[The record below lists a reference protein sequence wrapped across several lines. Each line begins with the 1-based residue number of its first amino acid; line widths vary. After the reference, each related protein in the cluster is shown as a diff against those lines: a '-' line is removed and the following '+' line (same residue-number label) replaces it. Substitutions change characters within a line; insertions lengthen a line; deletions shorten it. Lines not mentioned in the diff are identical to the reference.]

1 MALDPSIALGIRPL
15 EVPNQLAQYAQMA
28 QVENAQQQNALAQ
41 FQLGAARRAEQGQ
54 NALGRAYGEYYGGGG
69 SMGGGAAPG
78 AADLTA
84 AYGMGGAGMGGAP
97 GAARGGIN
105 YDNMRQTIVD
115 KLRTTAPNL
124 IPAELARI
132 NEMEQKGL
140 LARKTL
146 TDIDTAGLTQQ
157 EAKLK
162 LATTRTAQFRD
173 QLNNVN
179 SPEAAAPWTIAM
191 YNDPHLKDTI
201 SSVPLEAALAEIPK
215 TPDAFNVWKNQNALG
230 MAEFIKQN
238 KPTTFAQDTGP
249 GGRVMSFPGLGGPA
263 TLVPGSEFTKSM
275 TFADR
280 NAAARLAFDQGKFAW
295 EKANPGFELKEAEDG
310 SIVGVNKRTLQA
322 FPVTVGGAAP
332 AAAPAMPGGGV
343 PGARLPAPSAGPA
356 APGMAPPA
364 AGAPGVPLMGKG
376 TAMTETQSNA
386 AMFGGAMAQA
396 QNTIK
401 QLEKSGTVKNAVV
414 PGLLTGLAQMVPF
427 GVGDGIGNVIQS
439 TFNADPTGL
448 IGPNADQQKLAQ
460 SQLAFATAYLRKTSG
475 AAFGAS
481 EISNT
486 IKEFFPLIGE
496 GEKVIAQKAAAR
508 ERAVEGMKISTNREG
523 KKYIEG
529 YGGGGAPA
537 AAGRGGGIPNATPT
551 NPLGLPGL

>member
-54 NALGRAYGEYYGGGG
+54 NALGQAYGAYYGGGG
-69 SMGGGAAPG
+69 SVGGGAAASP
-78 AADLTA
+78 A
-84 AYGMGGAGMGGAP
+84 GGTLAGM

-105 YDNMRQTIVD
+105 YDNMRQAIVD

-140 LARKTL
+140 LARKTQ
-146 TDIDTAGLTQQ
+146 TDIDTAALTQQ
-157 EAKLK
+157 ETRLK

-173 QLNNVN
+173 QLSKVN
-179 SPEAAAPWTIAM
+179 SPEAAAQWTIAM
-191 YNDPHLKDTI
+191 YNDPQLKDTI
-201 SSVPLEAALAEIPK
+201 SSVPLEAALAEIPR
-215 TPDAFNVWKNQNALG
+215 TPQEFNVWKNQNALG
-230 MAEFIKQN
+230 MAKFIELN

-249 GGRVMSFPGLGGPA
+249 SGRLMSFPGLGGPA

-280 NAAARLAFDQGKFAW
+280 NAAARLAFDQNKFAW

-310 SIVGVNKRTLQA
+310 SIVGVNKKTLQA

-343 PGARLPAPSAGPA
+343 PGARLPAPGAGPA
-356 APGMAPPA
+356 GPGMAPPA

-460 SQLAFATAYLRKTSG
+460 AQLAFATAYLRKTSG

-529 YGGGGAPA
+529 YEGGGAPA

>member
-1 MALDPSIALGIRPL
+1 MTPAQIESNKIA
-15 EVPNQLAQYAQMA
+15 
-28 QVENAQQQNALAQ
+28 
-41 FQLGAARRAEQGQ
+41 
-54 NALGRAYGEYYGGGG
+54 
-69 SMGGGAAPG
+69 
-78 AADLTA
+78 
-84 AYGMGGAGMGGAP
+84 
-97 GAARGGIN
+97 
-105 YDNMRQTIVD
+105 
-115 KLRTTAPNL
+115 
-124 IPAELARI
+124 
-132 NEMEQKGL
+132 
-140 LARKTL
+140 
-146 TDIDTAGLTQQ
+146 
-157 EAKLK
+157 
-162 LATTRTAQFRD
+162 RD
-173 QLNNVN
+173 
-179 SPEAAAPWTIAM
+179 
-191 YNDPHLKDTI
+191 
-201 SSVPLEAALAEIPK
+201 
-215 TPDAFNVWKNQNALG
+215 
-230 MAEFIKQN
+230 
-238 KPTTFAQDTGP
+238 
-249 GGRVMSFPGLGGPA
+249 
-263 TLVPGSEFTKSM
+263 
-275 TFADR
+275 
-280 NAAARLAFDQGKFAW
+280 RLAFEQGKFAW

-343 PGARLPAPSAGPA
+343 PGARLPAPSAAPA

>member
-54 NALGRAYGEYYGGGG
+54 NALGQAYGAYYGGGG
-69 SMGGGAAPG
+69 SMGGGVAPG

-84 AYGMGGAGMGGAP
+84 AYGMGGAP

-105 YDNMRQTIVD
+105 YDNMRQAIVD

-140 LARKTL
+140 LARKTQ
-146 TDIDTAGLTQQ
+146 TDIETAGLTQQ
-157 EAKLK
+157 KSRQE

-179 SPEAAAPWTIAM
+179 SPEAAAQWTIAM

-343 PGARLPAPSAGPA
+343 PGARLPAPGAGPA

-376 TAMTETQSNA
+376 TALTESQ
-386 AMFGGAMAQA
+386 
-396 QNTIK
+396 
-401 QLEKSGTVKNAVV
+401 
-414 PGLLTGLAQMVPF
+414 
-427 GVGDGIGNVIQS
+427 GN
-439 TFNADPTGL
+439 
-448 IGPNADQQKLAQ
+448 
-460 SQLAFATAYLRKTSG
+460 ATAYGLRMKEANSILEDLAKKGTLRGANIEAVPFVGESLGKILPSFLAGTSAAQQQVNQAKSNFITAVLRKESG
-475 AAFGAS
+475 AVISDSEFEREDRKYFPQVNDNDAVIKQKANARKLAIKAMEIQAGPGAKNIQKYQPSSGIPGAS
-481 EISNT
+481 AND
-486 IKEFFPLIGE
+486 
-496 GEKVIAQKAAAR
+496 
-508 ERAVEGMKISTNREG
+508 
-523 KKYIEG
+523 
-529 YGGGGAPA
+529 
-537 AAGRGGGIPNATPT
+537 
-551 NPLGLPGL
+551 PLGLGIGG